1 MTDIL
6 NKLNN
11 GQKLTRDEFLWLL
24 NNRDDNLADTLAK
37 MAVEKRKERF
47 GNGVFVRGLI
57 EFSNYCKNNCYYCG
71 IRCGNKNAD
80 RYRLTKEQIL
90 ECCDF
95 GYEVGYRTFVLQGG
109 EDVFFTPDK
118 IADIVRDIKQKH
130 PDCAITLSF
139 GEHPK
144 EVYQQWFDAGA
155 DRYLL
160 RHESA
165 NQDHYAQL
173 HPDNMSLRNRLDCL
187 QNLKDIG
194 FQVGCGIMVGSPYQ
208 TNEHIAND
216 LVFMQDF
223 KPHMVGMGPF
233 IPHKDTPFA
242 NFEAGTLKQ
251 TLFLLSI
258 VRLIFP
264 DVLLPATTA
273 LGSIDPQG
281 REKGIL
287 AGANVCMP
295 NLSPQSVRQ
304 KYALYNNKLSSGA
317 EAAEEFDSLNKR
329 LNAIGYKI
337 VVSRG
342 DFKQF

>member
-1 MTDIL
+1 MTDII

-24 NNRDDNLADTLAK
+24 NNRDDNIADTLAK

-90 ECCDF
+90 QCCDF
-95 GYEVGYRTFVLQGG
+95 GYDVGYRTFVLQGG

-118 IADIVRDIKQKH
+118 IADIVSSIKQKH
-130 PDCAITLSF
+130 HDCAITLSF
-139 GEHPK
+139 GEHKK

-165 NQDHYAQL
+165 NEDHYAQL
-173 HPDNMSLRNRLDCL
+173 HPDNMSLANRLECL
-187 QNLKDIG
+187 HNLKDIG
-194 FQVGCGIMVGSPYQ
+194 YQVGCGIMVGSPYQ

-242 NFEAGTLKQ
+242 NYKAGTLQ
-251 TLFLLSI
+251 LTLFLLSL
-258 VRLIFP
+258 VRLILP

-295 NLSPQSVRQ
+295 NLSPQSVRK
-304 KYALYNNKLSSGA
+304 KYALYNNKLFSGA
-317 EAAEEFDSLNKR
+317 ESAEEFDNLNKR
-329 LNAIGYKI
+329 LDAIGYKI